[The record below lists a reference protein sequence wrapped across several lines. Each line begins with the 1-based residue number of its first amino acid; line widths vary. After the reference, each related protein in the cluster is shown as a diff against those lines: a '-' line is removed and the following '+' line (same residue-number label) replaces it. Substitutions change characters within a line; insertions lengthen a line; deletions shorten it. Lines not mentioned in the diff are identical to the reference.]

1 MLSFVAIRKGI
12 NTIPVTSVPTILL
25 WGMLRDMSQVAHRSE
40 KPNNKLWASFTSP
53 WK

>member
-1 MLSFVAIRKGI
+1 MENFEWTQSDENAAWCSNPAQG
-12 NTIPVTSVPTILL
+12 S
-25 WGMLRDMSQVAHRSE
+25 HRSE